1 MIMKTITGLLAGFF
15 ISASANALLI
25 DFEPPFPPDPVFTG
39 SGVSLYSR
47 ACCPTG
53 SGYINVLDATSSDFG
68 LFNPS
73 GASPSDLFW
82 NSAGTFDLNSFIIA
96 GAWGNQTLTIEGYV
110 LGSLLYSTDLA
121 ISLSPVTA
129 TFDWT
134 GIDQLR
140 IITGSGTIPSIPN
153 LGSGWHW
160 ALDNMII
167 NEAVSVPEPGSLALL
182 GVGLLGV
189 LLARRKQI

>member
-1 MIMKTITGLLAGFF
+1 MKIITGLLAGLFF
-15 ISASANALLI
+15 SASANALLI

-47 ACCPTG
+47 ACCSTG

-73 GASPSDLFW
+73 GTSPSDLFW
-82 NSAGTFDLNSFIIA
+82 NSTGTFDLNSFIIA
-96 GAWGNQTLTIEGYV
+96 GAWGDQTLTIEGYV
-110 LGSLLYSTDLA
+110 LGSLVYSTDLA
-121 ISLSPVTA
+121 ISLSPITA
-129 TFDWT
+129 TFNWA

-140 IITGSGTIPSIPN
+140 ILTGTGTIPSIPD
-153 LGSGWHW
+153 GGTGWQW

-167 NEAVSVPEPGSLALL
+167 NETFSVPEPGSLTLL
-182 GVGLLGV
+182 GIGLLAV
-189 LLARRKQI
+189 SLVRRKQT